1 MAKELTK
8 YELFER
14 KAQAIS
20 TVGNYIAYCINDKQ
34 NDIKYYETGIAETI
48 AQNEGDPSFN
58 PDEDWHIE
66 NYRDC
71 IAKANSVILLWQKL
85 EKALEK
91 EMCL

>member
-14 KAQAIS
+14 KAETIKAVGDAITYRIS
-20 TVGNYIAYCINDKQ
+20 DSQ
-34 NDIKYYETGIAETI
+34 NDIKYYENCIAETLT
-48 AQNEGDPSFN
+48 QNEGDPDYN
-58 PDEDWHIE
+58 PDEDWRIQ
-66 NYRDC
+66 NYRDY

>member
-8 YELFER
+8 YELFEW

-20 TVGNYIAYCINDKQ
+20 AVGNIIAYRIIDEQ
-34 NDIKYYETGIAETI
+34 NDIKYYETSIAETI
-48 AQNEGDPSFN
+48 AQNEGDPDYN
-58 PDEDWHIE
+58 PDEDWRIE
-66 NYRDC
+66 NYRGY
-71 IAKANSVILLWQKL
+71 IAKANSIILLWQKL

>member
-14 KAQAIS
+14 KAQAI
-20 TVGNYIAYCINDKQ
+20 TAVGNIIAYRISDEQ
-34 NDIKYYETGIAETI
+34 NDIKYYENSITETL
-48 AQNEGDPSFN
+48 AQNEGDPDYN
-58 PDEDWHIE
+58 PDEDWRIQ
-66 NYRDC
+66 NYRDY
-71 IAKANSVILLWQKL
+71 IAKANTVILLWQKL

>member
-20 TVGNYIAYCINDKQ
+20 AVGNVIAYRISDEQ
-34 NDIKYYETGIAETI
+34 GDIKYYETSLAEI
-48 AQNEGDPSFN
+48 LSQNKDDPDYN
-58 PDEDWHIE
+58 PDEDWRIQ
-66 NYRDC
+66 NYQNN